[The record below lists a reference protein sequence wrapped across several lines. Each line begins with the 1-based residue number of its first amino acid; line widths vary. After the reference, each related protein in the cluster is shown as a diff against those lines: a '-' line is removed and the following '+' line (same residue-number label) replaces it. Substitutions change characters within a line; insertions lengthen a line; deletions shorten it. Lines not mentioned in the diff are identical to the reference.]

1 MLMTVG
7 RVARV
12 KVKVEVEVELQVE
25 FKSPSTA
32 DLYTTDTDHES
43 TRTYIR

>member
-7 RVARV
+7 RVAGV
-12 KVKVEVEVELQVE
+12 KVKVVVEVEVQVE
-25 FKSPSTA
+25 FKSPQTA
-32 DLYTTDTDHES
+32 DLYTTDTDHEN